1 MYSAIQ
7 ENICWCLRMWSIVGC
22 IIRLCP
28 VWTRHRPRSSDISRP
43 QSIKGEI
50 RRIRPLMVSPH
61 NGQQITHHVCQWRQ
75 ACPLCCSLISCLFG
89 VDQRIWARFVGYL
102 YSEPIVQSHVALCQL
117 PQLENFVHSLCI
129 CVFVKSRYKFNIS
142 KKTSVDICVYELSI
156 IPYML
161 CGISDSNLDKWEHFT
176 SLGGYQN
183 TGNTDWAL
191 RFCMRKNWFIHQV
204 KDDMYITGE
213 QSVLEL

>member
-1 MYSAIQ
+1 
-7 ENICWCLRMWSIVGC
+7 
-22 IIRLCP
+22 
-28 VWTRHRPRSSDISRP
+28 
-43 QSIKGEI
+43 
-50 RRIRPLMVSPH
+50 MVSPH

-102 YSEPIVQSHVALCQL
+102 YSKPIVQSHVALCQL

-129 CVFVKSRYKFNIS
+129 CVFVKSTVDTNSYQQE
-142 KKTSVDICVYELSI
+142 DICGYLCI
-156 IPYML
+156 WAKYYPIYML

-204 KDDMYITGE
+204 KDDIYITGE

>member
-28 VWTRHRPRSSDISRP
+28 VWTRSSDISRP

-75 ACPLCCSLISCLFG
+75 ACPRCCSLISCLFG

-102 YSEPIVQSHVALCQL
+102 YSKPIVQSHVALCQL

-129 CVFVKSRYKFNIS
+129 CVFVKSTVDTNLYQQE
-142 KKTSVDICVYELSI
+142 DICGS
-156 IPYML
+156 
-161 CGISDSNLDKWEHFT
+161 
-176 SLGGYQN
+176 
-183 TGNTDWAL
+183 
-191 RFCMRKNWFIHQV
+191 
-204 KDDMYITGE
+204 
-213 QSVLEL
+213 